1 MNTLD
6 FDTLMSKAISNA
18 NYDSLP
24 LDSNND
30 LALCLLADG
39 DTCVIICRNR
49 GEIGRFERESYFS
62 GGHWSDVDIATAL
75 ELI

>member
-30 LALCLLADG
+30 LALCLLAGG
-39 DTCVIICRNR
+39 DTCVVICRNR
-49 GEIGRFERESYFS
+49 GEISRFKRESYFS

>member
-1 MNTLD
+1 MDIFD
-6 FDTLMSKAISNA
+6 FDTLMSKAISNG

-30 LALCLLADG
+30 LALCLLANG
-39 DTCVIICRNR
+39 ETCVIICRNR

-62 GGHWSDVDIATAL
+62 GGHWSDVDIASAL